1 MLRGN
6 KLSFHSLL
14 LHSSGWEG
22 LGAGAINS
30 KKLSCFGHQAN
41 QILTPWMLEYM
52 AHHSSCYAAER
63 KIKEDKETLYKER
76 IKHLHFKDFL
86 ATDARC
92 YPLKSRLGLSSTFS
106 KGHLNRSLGLRV
118 SRKLQLPLAA
128 HFKETAT
135 REHVPFKV

>member
-1 MLRGN
+1 MLRGK

-22 LGAGAINS
+22 LGAVAINS

-63 KIKEDKETLYKER
+63 KIKEDKEDSLQGENKALTLQ
-76 IKHLHFKDFL
+76 
-86 ATDARC
+86 
-92 YPLKSRLGLSSTFS
+92 GLSSHRCQVLPTEIQAWTKLHILKGPSQPKPGAQSQQEAAAPTSSTFQRDCNKRTCS
-106 KGHLNRSLGLRV
+106 I
-118 SRKLQLPLAA
+118 
-128 HFKETAT
+128 
-135 REHVPFKV
+135 